1 MYDTHVS
8 GHACQEELE
17 AHADAGAARSIFMP
31 VHGEFKQLKRHAE
44 TAEHLGYIP
53 KQNIYI
59 AENGQ
64 NIRLSADGMTV
75 ENTVTARCA

>member
-1 MYDTHVS
+1 MS
-8 GHACQEELE
+8 SSSS
-17 AHADAGAARSIFMP
+17 R
-31 VHGEFKQLKRHAE
+31 RHAE

-75 ENTVTARCA
+75 ENTVTAGAVMVDGLRRGRCGQCGPA